1 MATTFR
7 VEGLRDLLRV
17 TDQLE
22 KDVRLGVRNELRKV
36 AEPARDQA
44 NALFLSRVSPVA
56 RQTRY
61 GITVRNTGMV
71 EVEQRV
77 KGRGKHGPKSV
88 KRPNF
93 SVLQWERVLDPVSV
107 DASAR
112 MEKAMGDVLDR
123 LERKWLIGR

>member
-7 VEGLRDLLRV
+7 VEGLRELLRV
-17 TDQLE
+17 TDQLP
-22 KDVRLGVRNELRKV
+22 KDVRRGVRDELRKV
-36 AEPARDQA
+36 AEPSRDQA

-61 GITVRNTGMV
+61 GISVRKTGMV
-71 EVEQRV
+71 SIEQRAKGKSGV
-77 KGRGKHGPKSV
+77 KAR

-93 SVLQWERVLDPVSV
+93 SVLQWEQVLDRVSV
-107 DASAR
+107 AASAR
-112 MEKAMGDVLDR
+112 MDTAMGGVLDR